1 LIFISENQKYI
12 NRKGDHMITFSIFG
26 ALNPII
32 IGQMLHR
39 CIKSV
44 DGIIYVKNGKTKQGK
59 QRYKCKQC
67 GQTFLKK
74 YSNKACLDKLNIW
87 IVKLIKEGNGI
98 RSISRLLE
106 ISSTTVLSRVV
117 QLAKNIQKP
126 SIVKGKMYELDEL
139 CSYIQHKENRIWI
152 AYALRKDTREVV
164 DFVVGRRTNKTLK
177 CITNTL
183 ILSEAKRINT
193 DKLRNYRSL
202 IPRSIHKTKQFGTN
216 HIERM
221 NLTLRTHLK
230 RLNRRTI
237 CFSKKQKYLEAH
249 LRIYFWG

>member
-1 LIFISENQKYI
+1 
-12 NRKGDHMITFSIFG
+12 
-26 ALNPII
+26 
-32 IGQMLHR
+32 MLHK
-39 CIKSV
+39 CIKGV
-44 DGIIYVKNGKTKQGK
+44 DEKKYVRNGKTRQGK
-59 QRYKCKQC
+59 QRFKCKVC
-67 GQTFLKK
+67 GRTFLKTYTNLA
-74 YSNKACLDKLNIW
+74 YSVKSNEW

-98 RSISRLLE
+98 RSISRLLK
-106 ISSTTVLSRVV
+106 ISTTTVLSRIIK
-117 QLAKNIQKP
+117 LSELIGRP
-126 SIVKGKMYELDEL
+126 FIPKGKIYELDEL
-139 CSYIQHKENRIWI
+139 CSYIGYKENRIWI

-164 DFVVGRRTNKTLK
+164 CFSVGRRNNRTLK

-183 ILSEAKRINT
+183 ILSEAKRIYT
-193 DKLRNYRSL
+193 DKLRNYKSL
-202 IPRSIHKTKQFGTN
+202 IPKMIHRTKQFGTN

>member
-1 LIFISENQKYI
+1 
-12 NRKGDHMITFSIFG
+12 MITFLIFD
-26 ALNPII
+26 ALNRII
-32 IGQMLHR
+32 IGLMLHK
-39 CIKSV
+39 CIKGV
-44 DGIIYVKNGKTKQGK
+44 DEIKYVRNGKTRQGK
-59 QRYKCKQC
+59 QRYKCKRC
-67 GQTFLKK
+67 GKTFLKS
-74 YSNKACLDKLNIW
+74 YINKAYCINSNEW
-87 IVKLIKEGNGI
+87 IIKLIKEGTGV
-98 RSISRLLE
+98 RSISRLVN
-106 ISSTTVLSRVV
+106 ISTTTVLSRI
-117 QLAKNIQKP
+117 LKFSKMIQKP
-126 SIVKGKMYELDEL
+126 LIPKGKRYELDEL

-177 CITNTL
+177 HITNTL

-202 IPRSIHKTKQFGTN
+202 IPRTIHKTKQFGTN